1 MGNYRMYEQALK
13 TLAENEVKPYDTI
26 NPFNGTVDSSG
37 ICPAIT
43 TRPEGFKT
51 AILVVVDGADLAID
65 VAEIMKGVQHEQIY
79 RRR

>member
-26 NPFNGTVDSSG
+26 NPFNNTVDSSG
-37 ICPAIT
+37 ICPTIT

-51 AILVVVDGADLAID
+51 AILLLVPM
-65 VAEIMKGVQHEQIY
+65 EKGDTT
-79 RRR
+79 